1 MPCPN
6 AMLGAK
12 LSIIR
17 AHSFRTARHLAGAF
31 DVAVGEFVFAALDN
45 FVAM

>member
-6 AMLGAK
+6 VMLGTM
-12 LSIIR
+12 SPINR
-17 AHSFRTARHLAGAF
+17 AFFSYRRRLAGAF

>member
-1 MPCPN
+1 VPE
-6 AMLGAK
+6 
-12 LSIIR
+12 R
-17 AHSFRTARHLAGAF
+17 DARHNVDHQSRAFFSYRRRLAGAF